1 MDEGFNN
8 IEELLKGTLDGYK
21 KQPSPKVWRAVS
33 LKLFFSSTVFYA
45 SVFLLLVGIGTGSY
59 FYFHSEP
66 SATDSYPGNEVVAS
80 QSDNNGTQKVV
91 TEKETVKNNNQKQNN
106 EQITIDESIADKNNI
121 ASDISQTGTEKAV
134 KAKSNVNVA
143 AGQSKPLKTDSG
155 SGFDKGMGRNDII
168 ASPAVANN
176 AQVKSI
182 NDKYPGLPGLDDN
195 NIGRMQP
202 AEPFVENRYYN
213 NMPEYLTF
221 KSAYTGF
228 DLVPKSDYGR
238 LKGAWS
244 VGAFITPEIIF
255 LNDEEKSTKKS
266 INFDVT
272 GVYGEDFFVEAGVGV
287 ALSEDNGRFN
297 INYSQYDS
305 VGYFYQVNSFEIDPV
320 TGEPV
325 FKTTLEGL
333 YDTVDYQT
341 SETVDNLYTYLR
353 IPLYAGYKIREFKG
367 FSVYLKAGG
376 IYSVLVGS
384 NESGTNY
391 TNDKA
396 TSIIIEDET
405 PQRVHSYFK
414 LSASVG
420 LSYMLSNSV
429 SLSLEPVYNYYMQ
442 PVYERRLSD
451 KSPWSLGLR
460 FGVLVKIK

>member
-8 IEELLKGTLDGYK
+8 IEDLLKGTLDGYK
-21 KQPSPKVWRAVS
+21 KQPSPKVWRAGS
-33 LKLFFSSTVFYA
+33 LKLFFSSSLFYA
-45 SVFLLLVGIGTGSY
+45 SVFILLIGIGFGSY
-59 FYFHSEP
+59 YYFRTNNTAVETSPENKVFVSP
-66 SATDSYPGNEVVAS
+66 KNETGTLEVSA
-80 QSDNNGTQKVV
+80 
-91 TEKETVKNNNQKQNN
+91 EKKPFENSNKKSNN
-106 EQITIDESIADKNNI
+106 EQLIANNKTTDNKQNTANSIIETGNEKVKPESNSGFARV
-121 ASDISQTGTEKAV
+121 TG
-134 KAKSNVNVA
+134 SNVAVTSLA
-143 AGQSKPLKTDSG
+143 
-155 SGFDKGMGRNDII
+155 I
-168 ASPAVANN
+168 ANKHS
-176 AQVKSI
+176 VKRPV
-182 NDKYPGLPGLDDN
+182 DQYPGLPGLNDN
-195 NIGRMQP
+195 INRMTT
-202 AEPFVENRYYN
+202 AEPLLVNRLGYSL
-213 NMPEYLTF
+213 PEYLSFT
-221 KSAYTGF
+221 SAYKDF

-244 VGAFITPEIIF
+244 VGAFVTPEVIF
-255 LNDEEKSTKKS
+255 LNDEEKSTKKA

-341 SETVDNLYTYLR
+341 SETVNNLYTYLR

-384 NESGTNY
+384 NESGADY
-391 TNDKA
+391 TNDNA

-420 LSYMLSNSV
+420 VSYQLSNSV